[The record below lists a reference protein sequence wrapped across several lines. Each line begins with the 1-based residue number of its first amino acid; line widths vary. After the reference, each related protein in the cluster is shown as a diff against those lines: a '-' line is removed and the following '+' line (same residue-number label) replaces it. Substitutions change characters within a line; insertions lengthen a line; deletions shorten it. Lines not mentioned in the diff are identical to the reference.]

1 MANIIENIKDTSEN
15 IKNRIGKQHNKIPN
29 LILAVITPHTLS
41 VKYLSLSLFTFFL
54 YLNIYLSEFVVLILV
69 LALNKEFKDKRKKHY
84 NEYSKVKL
92 ARKLIEQELKDL
104 EDDNDS
110 VENNTKEAPS
120 SSQDGADIQVIK
132 SICSNNQTS
141 WRFSGDK

>member
-110 VENNTKEAPS
+110 VENNTKEGPS
-120 SSQDGADIQVIK
+120 SSQDGADIQVIT
-132 SICSNNQTS
+132 SICCNNQTS
-141 WRFSGDK
+141 WSFPGDK

>member
-1 MANIIENIKDTSEN
+1 MAKTIFYSLAALVRKVLFCHSKIKFISS
-15 IKNRIGKQHNKIPN
+15 RHR
-29 LILAVITPHTLS
+29 VISSIYIYVFPLP
-41 VKYLSLSLFTFFL
+41 L
-54 YLNIYLSEFVVLILV
+54 IYLSEFVVLISV
-69 LALNKEFKDKRKKHY
+69 LALKKEFKDKRKKHY
-84 NEYSKVKL
+84 KEYCKVKL
-92 ARKLIEQELKDL
+92 ARKLIEQELNDL